1 MKDTTVKPF
10 SNGFPKV
17 RPFMST
23 LRKIALHLTQ
33 CQGNV
38 GKSLFPVI
46 LVLAPWPLF
55 TSTTSFAQDAPQ
67 ANTEKESNPEEPNPP
82 ISDAEIADMVRK
94 LGSNIFQERET
105 ATRNLQ
111 KAGEAALPL
120 LREAAKA
127 KDREVRVRAEQLITA
142 IEDKIKKTVTL
153 KFLRDTSPDLDYGMT
168 GWKFSAKIL
177 GTSRKARE
185 LFLEM
190 YQADPKL
197 LALLEQSPEKAEP
210 EVLNFAG
217 RLAANIVNGGDL
229 TIGESALLLLT
240 MYLPKMLENTTMQ
253 DVVQAATFSGA
264 FKRSIILETGDTPAR
279 KIFGHWIANVNEKNS
294 SRAMLTARKTMI
306 PESAQLARRLL
317 QKELDDG
324 DSMVALSLLLLFG
337 DRQDVALLEKLLED
351 ETEIERFDLPV
362 GYQLGKPNFPGEVQP
377 APPIQLQI
385 PIRPGQPEPAPE
397 KIEGDAPAAPK
408 TEQYVA
414 QKSDL
419 ALAVLLHLS
428 GQDLKKHFPLMPNTR
443 RRVLTATDVAFPVS
457 KPELRVNAYK
467 AWESSKTKFL
477 EGK

>member
-1 MKDTTVKPF
+1 M
-10 SNGFPKV
+10 SNLRNIAIYLDYWQGCSRKGFVPI
-17 RPFMST
+17 F
-23 LRKIALHLTQ
+23 LA
-33 CQGNV
+33 
-38 GKSLFPVI
+38 
-46 LVLAPWPLF
+46 LAPWFSFL
-55 TSTTSFAQDAPQ
+55 STTSFAQDDPQ
-67 ANTEKESNPEEPNPP
+67 TASENETNTEESSVPV
-82 ISDAEIADMVRK
+82 SDAEIADMVQK

-111 KAGEAALPL
+111 KVGGEALPR
-120 LREAAKA
+120 LREAAKS

-142 IEDKIKKTVTL
+142 IEEKIKKTVTL
-153 KFLRDTSPDLDYGMT
+153 KFLRDTNPDLDYGMT

-177 GTSRKARE
+177 GPSRKARE

-197 LALLEQSPEKAEP
+197 LALLEQTPEKAEP
-210 EVLNFAG
+210 EILNYAG

-240 MYLPKMLENTTMQ
+240 MYLPKMLDNTTMQ
-253 DVVQAATFSGA
+253 DAVQAATFSGA

-279 KIFGHWIANVNEKNS
+279 KIFGHWIANVNEKNA
-294 SRAMLTARKTMI
+294 SRAMLTARETMV
-306 PESAQLARRLL
+306 PESAQLARRML
-317 QKELDDG
+317 QNELDDG

-337 DRQDVALLEKLLED
+337 DRQDVALLEKLLKD

-362 GYQLGKPNFPGEVQP
+362 AYQLGKPNFPGEVQP

-385 PIRPGQPEPAPE
+385 PIRPGQPQPAPE
-397 KIEGDAPAAPK
+397 KIEGDTPPAPK

-414 QKSDL
+414 HKGDL

-457 KPELRVNAYK
+457 KPELRLNAFK

>member
-1 MKDTTVKPF
+1 
-10 SNGFPKV
+10 
-17 RPFMST
+17 MST
-23 LRKIALHLTQ
+23 LRKIALKLNLWQ
-33 CQGNV
+33 DYPS
-38 GKSLFPVI
+38 KSLFPI
-46 LVLAPWPLF
+46 FLALVLWLSF
-55 TSTTSFAQDAPQ
+55 TSTASFAQDAPK
-67 ANTEKESNPEEPNPP
+67 AASATEAIAEEPSGSV
-82 ISDAEIADMVRK
+82 SDTEIADMVQK

-111 KAGEAALPL
+111 KAGGAALPR
-120 LREAAKA
+120 LREAAKS
-127 KDREVRVRAEQLITA
+127 KDREVRVRAEQLINA

-153 KFLRDTSPDLDYGMT
+153 KFLRDTNPDLDYGMT

-197 LALLEQSPEKAEP
+197 LALLEQTPEKAEP
-210 EVLNFAG
+210 EILNFAG

-240 MYLPKMLENTTMQ
+240 MYLPKMLENTTLQ
-253 DVVQAATFSGA
+253 DAVQAATFSGA

-279 KIFGHWIANVNEKNS
+279 KIFGHWIANVNEKNA
-294 SRAMLTARKTMI
+294 SRAMLTARETMV
-306 PESAQLARRLL
+306 PESAQLARRML
-317 QKELDDG
+317 QTELDDG

-337 DRQDVALLEKLLED
+337 DLQDVALLEKLLKD
-351 ETEIERFDLPV
+351 ETEMERFDLPV

-419 ALAVLLHLS
+419 ALAVLLHLA

-443 RRVLTATDVAFPVS
+443 RRVLTATDVAFPVA
-457 KPELRVNAYK
+457 KPELRLNAFK
-467 AWESSKTKFL
+467 AWESSKKNFL